1 MTQANGETAQG
12 VLAGLSED
20 LAAAV
25 ETAAAS
31 VVRVEARRGN
41 PSSGIV
47 WTADGHVLT
56 ADHTVEREE
65 EIPVGLGDG
74 RTAQGR
80 LVARDPGSDLAL
92 LKIEASDLVPAARAS
107 DDEVK
112 IGHIVL
118 SIGRP
123 GTAGVMA
130 SLGIVSALGG
140 QWRTSRGGQLERF
153 VRTDATLYPG
163 FSGGPLVDAAGRV
176 VGVNSWTLS
185 QGAGL
190 AIPVGLVVQ
199 IADALTQG
207 GVKRAYLGVAT
218 QAVALPAAVRAK
230 LGTQQESG
238 VMLVGVEADGPAEK
252 SGLLIG
258 DVLVTINGNTLNTAD
273 DLLAQL
279 SGAQTGQQAAVKLIR
294 GGEVRDIP
302 VTLGQRS

>member
-1 MTQANGETAQG
+1 MAQAGGETVPG

-20 LAAAV
+20 LATAV
-25 ETAAAS
+25 ETVAVS

-47 WTADGHVLT
+47 WTADGHILT

-65 EIPVGLGDG
+65 DIPVGLGDG
-74 RTAQGR
+74 RAAQGR

-92 LKIEASDLVPAARAS
+92 LKVDATDLVAATRGS
-107 DDEVK
+107 DDEVR
-112 IGHIVL
+112 IGHLAL

-123 GTAGVMA
+123 GPAGVMA

-140 QWRTSRGGQLERF
+140 QWRTARGGQLDRF

-176 VGVNSWTLS
+176 IGVNSWTLS

-190 AIPVGLVVQ
+190 AIPVGLVGQ

-218 QAVALPAAVRAK
+218 QAVALPAAVRHRAPVPV
-230 LGTQQESG
+230 LSR
-238 VMLVGVEADGPAEK
+238 VLPIFPLV
-252 SGLLIG
+252 
-258 DVLVTINGNTLNTAD
+258 
-273 DLLAQL
+273 
-279 SGAQTGQQAAVKLIR
+279 
-294 GGEVRDIP
+294 
-302 VTLGQRS
+302 

>member
-1 MTQANGETAQG
+1 GETAQG

-107 DDEVK
+107 DDGVK

-123 GTAGVMA
+123 GAAGVMA

-140 QWRTSRGGQLERF
+140 QWRTSRGGQLDRF

-190 AIPVGLVVQ
+190 AIPVGLVAQ

-258 DVLVTINGNTLNTAD
+258 DVLVAINGNTLNTAD

>member
-12 VLAGLSED
+12 VLAGLSEN

-25 ETAAAS
+25 ETAAVS

-92 LKIEASDLVPAARAS
+92 LKIDASDLVPAARAA

-123 GTAGVMA
+123 GAAGVMA

-140 QWRTSRGGQLERF
+140 QWRTSRGGQLDRF

-190 AIPVGLVVQ
+190 AIPVGLVAQ

-294 GGEVRDIP
+294 GGEVRDLP

>member
-12 VLAGLSED
+12 VLAGLSEN

-25 ETAAAS
+25 ETAAVS

-123 GTAGVMA
+123 GAAGVMA

-140 QWRTSRGGQLERF
+140 QWRTSRGGQLDRF

-190 AIPVGLVVQ
+190 AIPVGLVAQ

-258 DVLVTINGNTLNTAD
+258 DVLVTINGNPLNTAD

-294 GGEVRDIP
+294 GGEVRDLP